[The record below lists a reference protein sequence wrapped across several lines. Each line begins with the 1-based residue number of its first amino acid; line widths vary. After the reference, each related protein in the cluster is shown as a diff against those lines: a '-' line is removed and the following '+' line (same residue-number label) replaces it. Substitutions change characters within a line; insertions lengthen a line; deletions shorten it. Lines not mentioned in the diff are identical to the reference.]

1 MEIIG
6 GVKDLSFGQLIDR
19 VGVALGHSFP
29 AGAAL
34 DEIACSAVPEGGFT
48 YSSRGNTCIENPL
61 TGSISVKSTYVNLSG
76 IETQL
81 MRALSAAPS
90 VSGAEK
96 PLREAGKPAGEAE
109 KSVRQTERTEQGAAK
124 PVRQTK
130 KPEQEVGSS
139 EKRIVLELFCRVADA
154 LVKLS
159 CSALKAAETDR
170 IVFVGGVTASRLLRS
185 ELERRLSSH
194 GYRAIFGEPR
204 LSSDN
209 ACGTARLGAACL
221 RAARLGDD

>member
-1 MEIIG
+1 MHLSGGTGEILLVQGCRPVEIIG

-81 MRALSAAPS
+81 MRALSAASS

-96 PLREAGKPAGEAE
+96 PLREAGN
-109 KSVRQTERTEQGAAK
+109 
-124 PVRQTK
+124 
-130 KPEQEVGSS
+130 S
-139 EKRIVLELFCRVADA
+139 EKRIVLELFCRVAAA

-170 IVFVGGVTASRLLRS
+170 IVFVGGVTASRFLRS

-221 RAARLGDD
+221 RAARLGDN